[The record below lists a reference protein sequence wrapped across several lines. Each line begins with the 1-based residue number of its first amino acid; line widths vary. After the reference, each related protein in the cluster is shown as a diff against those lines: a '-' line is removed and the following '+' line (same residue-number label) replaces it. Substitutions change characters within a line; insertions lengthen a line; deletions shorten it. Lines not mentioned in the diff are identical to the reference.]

1 MGPSKKCASAAAD
14 LTDDL
19 IVEILSRLPAKSIC
33 RFKCVSWHW
42 YNLITRPEHRKKIP
56 QTLSGFF
63 YPTCRLGQENDVLT
77 FPDFVDIMGEEELPF
92 SDPPLSFL
100 TGYRLIDPKICCN
113 GLLLCLCWKVSPSDK
128 ANYVVCNPATE
139 KWVALP
145 ESNHDSDACAHY
157 LGFDPAAS
165 SHFHVFQLLE
175 EDEDYGYTVRV
186 NISIYS
192 SERGAWSHKG
202 NIWSSELKV
211 DDSKGV
217 FLNGMLHLMIYDF
230 KILAVD
236 TEGKTW
242 RTIPLLETM
251 RVENPFGAPLSFIGQ
266 SQGRLY
272 YINMRDVN
280 TSILLVWILE
290 DYDSG
295 EWICKYSISASQLFG
310 KKGLRFEQDYFFIG
324 IHPDCNLIYFVLR
337 CEDMLMSYDMYH
349 GKVSVICSLKEHLR
363 DSFIPYLPYVPFL
376 SDSVADQG

>member
-1 MGPSKKCASAAAD
+1 M
-14 LTDDL
+14 
-19 IVEILSRLPAKSIC
+19 
-33 RFKCVSWHW
+33 
-42 YNLITRPEHRKKIP
+42 
-56 QTLSGFF
+56 
-63 YPTCRLGQENDVLT
+63 
-77 FPDFVDIMGEEELPF
+77 
-92 SDPPLSFL
+92 
-100 TGYRLIDPKICCN
+100 
-113 GLLLCLCWKVSPSDK
+113 
-128 ANYVVCNPATE
+128 
-139 KWVALP
+139 
-145 ESNHDSDACAHY
+145 
-157 LGFDPAAS
+157 
-165 SHFHVFQLLE
+165 FQLLE

-192 SERGAWSHKG
+192 SETGAWSHKG

-217 FLNGMLHLMIYDF
+217 FLNGMLHLMTYDF

-295 EWICKYSISASQLFG
+295 EWIFKYSISASQLFG

-324 IHPDCNLIYFVLR
+324 IHPDCSLIYFVLR
-337 CEDMLMSYDMYH
+337 CEDMLMSYDMDH
-349 GKVSVICSLKEHLR
+349 GKVSVICSLKSICMTHLFHIFRMFHFSRIQWLIKARGITQCEGQQLLPR
-363 DSFIPYLPYVPFL
+363 DDVDAYSC
-376 SDSVADQG
+376 DQI